1 MDGEISFLSIRDW
14 PEDERPRERLLN
26 KGSEFLSDAQLLAI
40 LLHTGKAKAS
50 AIMVAV
56 ELLEQA
62 GSLSAIGQL
71 SAKEL
76 QAVKGIGPAK
86 AAQIKAAIEL
96 GKRITAKRLSTR
108 LKILSSKDVF
118 VHYHPH
124 LRELKKE
131 VFLAVLL
138 DGKNRVI
145 REVLVSQGSLTINIV
160 HPREVFN
167 PAIRDSAAAIVVVHN
182 HPSGD
187 PDPSPEDRDL
197 TQRLVATGEI
207 LGIKILD
214 HIVIGDGSYY
224 SFADRQLL

>member
-1 MDGEISFLSIRDW
+1 
-14 PEDERPRERLLN
+14 
-26 KGSEFLSDAQLLAI
+26 
-40 LLHTGKAKAS
+40 
-50 AIMVAV
+50 MVAV
-56 ELLEQA
+56 QLLEQA

-76 QAVKGIGPAK
+76 QAVKGIGPAE

-96 GKRITAKRLSTR
+96 GRRIAAKPLSTR
-108 LKILSSKDVF
+108 LKVLSSKDVF
-118 VHYHPH
+118 VHYHPS

-138 DGKNRVI
+138 DGKNRMI
-145 REVLVSQGSLTINIV
+145 REVLISQGSLTVNIV

-187 PDPSPEDRDL
+187 PQPSPEDRDL
-197 TQRLVATGEI
+197 TKRLVATGEI

-214 HIVIGDGSYY
+214 HIVVGDGSYY
-224 SFADRQLL
+224 SFADRNLI